1 LEYGKIC
8 IKVHFVYS
16 KYCRVQTCPV
26 VADSFPKTGSVGK
39 RHTLVTRLT
48 ASPLSSKLGQEGIM
62 ATKRGLQSICSIIAL
77 AVLASIPMFALG
89 CNTTEPPN
97 RQVSDVQITTQVKA
111 KLASDVGPSGLTNVD
126 VNTTNGVVTLAGQVE
141 NAEVKN
147 KVESVAASV
156 PGVIRVNN
164 DLQVPPAAASVAH

>member
-1 LEYGKIC
+1 M
-8 IKVHFVYS
+8 
-16 KYCRVQTCPV
+16 
-26 VADSFPKTGSVGK
+26 
-39 RHTLVTRLT
+39 
-48 ASPLSSKLGQEGIM
+48 SSKLGQEGMM
-62 ATKRGLQSICSIIAL
+62 ATKRRLQSVYSIVAVV
-77 AVLASIPMFALG
+77 VLASITMLALG

-111 KLASDVGPSGLTNVD
+111 KLASDVGPSSLTNVD

-147 KVESVAASV
+147 KVESVTASV

-164 DLQVPPAAASVAH
+164 NLQVPPAAASVAH

>member
-1 LEYGKIC
+1 
-8 IKVHFVYS
+8 
-16 KYCRVQTCPV
+16 
-26 VADSFPKTGSVGK
+26 
-39 RHTLVTRLT
+39 
-48 ASPLSSKLGQEGIM
+48 M
-62 ATKRGLQSICSIIAL
+62 ATKRGLQSVYSIVAVV
-77 AVLASIPMFALG
+77 VLASITMLALA

-111 KLASDVGPSGLTNVD
+111 KLASDVGPSSLTNVD

-147 KVESVAASV
+147 KVESVTASV

-164 DLQVPPAAASVAH
+164 NLQVPPAAASVAH